1 MMRSLFAAISGL
13 RAHQTM
19 LDVTANDIANVNT
32 VGFKGSRTSFKD
44 ALSQT
49 QAGASGP
56 STTLGGTNAQQ
67 IGLGVQV
74 GAIQNLT
81 GAGAIQSTGNP
92 LDLAIQGTGWFR
104 VAAIQTPAA
113 VGPPATPAVFG
124 TTMYT
129 RAGNFTTDSN
139 GSLVTQDGSFV
150 LGHDALT
157 QGPPPTFAATDNVI
171 TVPATAT
178 QLSIGQNGV
187 VSYIDS
193 VTGASV
199 TLSQLT
205 LAKFPNEQGLQRVAG
220 TKFVQS
226 PNSGNPVVG
235 VPGDVNGLG
244 TLAAGSLEMSNVDL
258 AQEFTNMIEAQRG
271 FQANGRVISTAD
283 QMLQDLV
290 NLGRG

>member
-104 VAAIQTPAA
+104 VAAIQTPAT

-129 RAGNFTTDSN
+129 RAGNFSTDSGGN
-139 GSLVTQDGSFV
+139 LVTQDGNFV
-150 LGHDALT
+150 LGNAAAT
-157 QGPPPTFAATDNVI
+157 QGPPPTFAAGDSQI
-171 TVPATAT
+171 TVPAVATA
-178 QLSIGQNGV
+178 LSIGQDGV

-193 VTGASV
+193 TTGASV
-199 TLSQLT
+199 TLAQLT

>member
-139 GSLVTQDGSFV
+139 GNLVTQDGNFV
-150 LGHDALT
+150 LGNAAAT
-157 QGPPPTFAATDNVI
+157 QGPPPTFAVADSQI
-171 TVPATAT
+171 TVPAVATA
-178 QLSIGQNGV
+178 LSIGQDGV

-193 VTGASV
+193 TTGASV
-199 TLSQLT
+199 TLAQLT
-205 LAKFPNEQGLQRVAG
+205 LAKFPNEQGLQRLAG

>member
-49 QAGASGP
+49 QAGASAP
-56 STTLGGTNAQQ
+56 SPTLGGTNAQQ
-67 IGLGVQV
+67 IGLGVQT
-74 GAIQNLT
+74 GAISNMT
-81 GAGAIQSTGNP
+81 GSGAIQSTGNP
-92 LDLAIQGTGWFR
+92 LDLAVQGTGWFR
-104 VAAIQTPAA
+104 VAGIATPA
-113 VGPPATPAVFG
+113 GGGNPAVFG
-124 TTMYT
+124 TVQYT
-129 RAGNFTTDSN
+129 RAGNFTTDAS
-139 GSLVTQDGSFV
+139 GTLVTQDGSFV
-150 LGHDALT
+150 LGHVAT
-157 QGPPPTFAATDNVI
+157 AQGPPPVFAATDSQI

-178 QLSIGQNGV
+178 ALSIGQDGI
-187 VSYIDS
+187 VSYINPS
-193 VTGASV
+193 NGAQV
-199 TLSQLT
+199 VLSQIT

-220 TKFVQS
+220 TKFVVS
-226 PNSGNPVVG
+226 PNSGAPTVG
-235 VPGDVNGLG
+235 VPGDTNGLG

-258 AQEFTNMIEAQRG
+258 AAEFTNMIEAQRG

-290 NLGRG
+290 NLGR

>member
-74 GAIQNLT
+74 GAIQNIT
-81 GAGAIQSTGNP
+81 GSGAIQSTGNP
-92 LDLAIQGTGWFR
+92 LHLAVQATGWFR
-104 VAAIQTPAA
+104 VAAIQTPAVA
-113 VGPPATPAVFG
+113 GPPAVPAVFG

-290 NLGRG
+290 NLGR

>member
-49 QAGASGP
+49 QSGASGP
-56 STTLGGTNAQQ
+56 STSLGGTNAQQ
-67 IGLGVQV
+67 IGLGVQT
-74 GAIQNLT
+74 GAISNMT
-81 GAGAIQSTGNP
+81 GSGAIQSTGNP
-92 LDLAIQGTGWFR
+92 LDLAVQGTGWFR
-104 VAAIQTPAA
+104 VAAVQTPT
-113 VGPPATPAVFG
+113 VYPIPPTFA

-129 RAGNFTTDSN
+129 RAGNFTTDAN
-139 GSLVTQDGSFV
+139 GSLVTQDGAFV
-150 LGHDALT
+150 LGKDAAT
-157 QGPPPTFAATDNVI
+157 QGPPPTFGLVDNI
-171 TVPATAT
+171 IRVPAVATAV
-178 QLSIGQNGV
+178 SVGQDGI

-193 VTGASV
+193 TTGLSV
-199 TLSQLT
+199 TLSQIT
-205 LAKFPNEQGLQRVAG
+205 LAKFPNEQGLQRIAG

-226 PNSGNPVVG
+226 PNSGAPTVG
-235 VPGDVNGLG
+235 APGDTNGLG

-258 AQEFTNMIEAQRG
+258 ASEFTNMIEAQRG

-290 NLGRG
+290 NLGR

>member
-32 VGFKGSRTSFKD
+32 VGFKSSRTSFKD

-49 QAGASGP
+49 QAGASQP

-67 IGLGVQV
+67 VGLGVQM
-74 GAIQNLT
+74 GSIQNLM
-81 GAGAIQSTGNP
+81 GAGAIQTTGNTF
-92 LDLAIQGTGWFR
+92 DLAVQGDGWFR
-104 VAAIQTPAA
+104 VAAVKTA
-113 VGPPATPAVFG
+113 GPPLVFD
-124 TTMYT
+124 TNYYT
-129 RAGNFTTDSN
+129 RAGNFTTDAN
-139 GSLVTQDGSFV
+139 GDLVTQEGLYV
-150 LGHDALT
+150 LANPLLGA
-157 QGPPPTFAATDNVI
+157 GPPPTFDTTKDAKINIPSDATSV
-171 TVPATAT
+171 
-178 QLSIGQNGV
+178 SIGQDGV
-187 VSYIDS
+187 VSYIQA
-193 VTGASV
+193 GATV
-199 TLSQLT
+199 YAGQIT
-205 LAKFPNEQGLQRVAG
+205 LAKFPNEAGLQRVSG
-220 TKFVQS
+220 TKFTSS
-226 PNSGNPVVG
+226 PNSGTVTVGVVG
-235 VPGDVNGLG
+235 DANGFG

>member
-13 RAHQTM
+13 RAHQSM

-49 QAGASGP
+49 QAGASAP
-56 STTLGGTNAQQ
+56 STSLGGTNAQQ
-67 IGLGVQV
+67 IGLGVQT
-74 GAIQNLT
+74 GAISNMT
-81 GAGAIQSTGNP
+81 GSGAIQSTGNP
-92 LDLAIQGTGWFR
+92 LDLAVQGTGWFR
-104 VAAIQTPAA
+104 VAAIQTPGA
-113 VGPPATPAVFG
+113 PPTFG
-124 TTMYT
+124 TVQYT
-129 RAGNFTTDSN
+129 RAGNFTTDASGN
-139 GSLVTQDGSFV
+139 LVTQDGSFV
-150 LGHDALT
+150 LGHVAT
-157 QGPPPTFAATDNVI
+157 AQGPPPVFAAADDQI
-171 TVPATAT
+171 TVPAVATA
-178 QLSIGQNGV
+178 LSIGQDGV

-193 VTGASV
+193 TTGTTV
-199 TLSQLT
+199 TLAQLT
-205 LAKFPNEQGLQRVAG
+205 LAKFPNEQGLQRIAG

-226 PNSGNPVVG
+226 PNSGAAVVG
-235 VPGDVNGLG
+235 VPGDTNGLG

-258 AQEFTNMIEAQRG
+258 AAEFTNMIEAQRG